1 MKLKRLAFLAST
13 VSVGVVVVIFL
24 ITGVS
29 LTEILNLGL
38 TTFTLAAAASI
49 ARVLLQGM
57 RFHIVSSGLSEEH
70 RQKGRQSVIV
80 RAASE
85 FVALISL
92 TYGGDELV
100 RITWL
105 SKRGVESGR
114 AAWIAF
120 SELYFDALVG
130 LSLAVIAAAYVWQL
144 GGAPLAIAIVAISA
158 PALLA
163 SALVAWYLVK
173 GSPTLPGWMGVVFQR
188 ALGPGLGSRAMAW
201 AERAIVNFS
210 AAARELFSSAGAT
223 TTVAALVVTILIHLL
238 PGVSLWVI
246 AEAAR
251 AGLGLLPA
259 ILTAQAG
266 ETLGTLP
273 VTVGG
278 SGLTEAGVALYL
290 NRLLGAQ
297 FWSGILVWRVATY
310 HVPLVICAIAFLRLV
325 QVGILSRKMANSKES
340 G

>member
-1 MKLKRLAFLAST
+1 MKLRRLAFLAFI
-13 VSVGVVVVIFL
+13 VSAGVVLGIFV

-29 LTEILNLGL
+29 LAEVLSLGL
-38 TTFTLAAAASI
+38 TTFALAAGVSVT
-49 ARVLLQGM
+49 RVLLQGI
-57 RFHIVSSGLSEEH
+57 RFHAVSSGLSEEH
-70 RQKGRQSVIV
+70 RPEGRQSVLV

-85 FVALISL
+85 FVALVSL

-130 LSLAVIAAAYVWQL
+130 LSLALVAAAYVWQL
-144 GGAPLAIAIVAISA
+144 GGAPIAVAIVAISA

-173 GSPTLPGWMGVVFQR
+173 GDPKLPGWMGAFFLRV
-188 ALGPGLGSRAMAW
+188 LGPTLGSRVTTW
-201 AERAIVNFS
+201 AERAVVNFS
-210 AAARELFSSAGAT
+210 AAARELFSLAGVRTSLAVFLI
-223 TTVAALVVTILIHLL
+223 TVVIHLL
-238 PGVSLWVI
+238 PGIALWIIASAAGTGLSLI
-246 AEAAR
+246 
-251 AGLGLLPA
+251 PA

-273 VTVGG
+273 VTLGG

-290 NRLLGAQ
+290 NQLLGSQ
-297 FWSGILVWRVATY
+297 FWAAILVWRITTY
-310 HVPLVICAIAFLRLV
+310 HVPLVICSAAFLRLA
-325 QVGILSRKMANSKES
+325 QLGILSKKRANTKKSA
-340 G
+340 